1 MSLEWLYSLDE
12 LKAYSLATKQG
23 RERLETL
30 LKHLPGMLETGGIR
44 LPRKPRILSL
54 MAGSCIEG
62 IAFAHHY
69 KAQVTCLDLQKR
81 LLTIGAKEAR
91 RRKLNLR
98 TVVGDIKQLA
108 KHVTGRFD
116 LVTILGSPLPHLG
129 IFDFDEV
136 VSQVR
141 RVLAK
146 KGAFLV
152 EQADLVFRILPN
164 YRDAFVANL
173 KPPVITVHHSF
184 NPRQGYFERLYY
196 SKTKNRLFRVY
207 LWSPWITEYV
217 LKKNGLSKVEVTPYV
232 SPYTTIQSYL
242 FTART

>member
-23 RERLETL
+23 KERLDTL
-30 LKHLPGMLETGGIR
+30 LKHLPGMLEAAGIR
-44 LPRKPRILSL
+44 LPKGPRVLSL

-62 IAFAHHY
+62 IAFAHQY

-81 LLTIGAKEAR
+81 LLTIGGREAR
-91 RRKLNLR
+91 RRKLNLQ
-98 TVVGDIKQLA
+98 TVVGDIKQLV

-129 IFDFDEV
+129 VFDFDEV

-141 RVLAK
+141 RVLATR
-146 KGAFLV
+146 GAFLV

-184 NPRQGYFERLYY
+184 NPKQGYFERLYY

-207 LWSPWITEYV
+207 LWSPWIIEYM
-217 LKKNGLSKVEVTPYV
+217 LKKNGFSKVEVIPYV
-232 SPYTTIQSYL
+232 SPYTAIQSYL